1 MGPYR
6 LYITLLCCCL
16 VTGTQ
21 ACHNARSPQGAA
33 AASARTDTPA
43 AAGISAA
50 PSTAAP
56 ASVPSSGGATVQPPA
71 AGQTPASAPTSAGT
85 TSQSSAAAQ
94 TTTAAPSSAG
104 ATAPVSATGRQLAA
118 AALAVKQSST
128 DPEEQA
134 FRRFFAVF
142 QKAVQQDNPG
152 QLATLLYFPLQTAQ
166 QWTNEDLKN
175 MDVDKESGK
184 VSRNEFS
191 SYHKNIFTPD
201 VIRLLPKA
209 KEEELSEIDAQ
220 SPEDY
225 YKVLRRCTDKATKMY
240 EVYMQYPE
248 KNGTAESYFA
258 FVFGRVN
265 GQYKV
270 IGYYAKWPA
279 KG

>member
-1 MGPYR
+1 MRSYR
-6 LYITLLCCCL
+6 LYITFLCCCL
-16 VTGTQ
+16 VTATQ
-21 ACHNARSPQGAA
+21 ACHNSRSPQGAA
-33 AASARTDTPA
+33 AASVKTDTA
-43 AAGISAA
+43 AATGVSAA
-50 PSTAAP
+50 PSITAAP
-56 ASVPSSGGATVQPPA
+56 AP
-71 AGQTPASAPTSAGT
+71 TPSAGT
-85 TSQSSAAAQ
+85 TVPASAAAQ
-94 TTTAAPSSAG
+94 T
-104 ATAPVSATGRQLAA
+104 SATGRQLSA
-118 AALAVKQSST
+118 AALAVKQSSS
-128 DPEEQA
+128 DPEEQK

-142 QKAVQQDNPG
+142 QKAVQQANPG

-166 QWTNEDLKN
+166 QWSNEDLKN

-184 VSRNEFS
+184 VSRREFN

-201 VIRLLPKA
+201 VIRLLPGA
-209 KEEELSEIDAQ
+209 KEEALSEIDAQ

-225 YKVLRRCTDKATKMY
+225 YKVLRQCTDKASKMY

-265 GQYKV
+265 GEYKV